1 MKRYSRRDAVKF
13 ALTGFILSPFGCT
26 PPPPHPSKP
35 DSSSRPAQVTT
46 NVPNKINLLKKDRKR
61 LEHAKLCGKLWL
73 DEQKPRPTVADIET
87 RLAPLLS
94 GTPVE
99 MRRAFQEQHRRDVAE
114 DRLVSVTGWLL
125 TETETHLYA
134 MFTLLDA

>member
-1 MKRYSRRDAVKF
+1 M
-13 ALTGFILSPFGCT
+13 
-26 PPPPHPSKP
+26 
-35 DSSSRPAQVTT
+35 TT